1 MAVRIESYALGPVMA
16 NCYLLYDESS
26 RHGVVIDPG
35 AEPNRVLS
43 RIEELE
49 LQVEAILLT
58 HAHFDHIG
66 AVEPVRKKT
75 GAPLYI
81 HRDEGDWLT
90 DPQKNGSGLWP
101 GIEPIRCREADHFLE
116 GGESLT
122 FFGRT
127 FRVLHTPGHSPGSVT
142 YALDGL
148 VVSGDVLF
156 AGSIGRTD
164 LSGGDYDTL
173 MRSIHDQLMV
183 LPEDTRVLPGHGP
196 ETTIG
201 RERETNPFI
210 HGLFR

>member
-1 MAVRIESYALGPVMA
+1 MRIESYALGPVMA
-16 NCYLLYDESS
+16 NCYLLYDETS

-66 AVEPVRKKT
+66 AVEPVREKT
-75 GAPLYI
+75 KAPLYI
-81 HRDEGDWLT
+81 HRSEGDWLAN
-90 DPQKNGSGLWP
+90 PGKNGSGLWP
-101 GIEPIRCREADHFLE
+101 GMEPIRCREADHYLE
-116 GGESLT
+116 GEESLT
-122 FFGRT
+122 FFGQT

-142 YALDGL
+142 YALDGI

-164 LSGGDYDTL
+164 LPGGDFDTL

-201 RERETNPFI
+201 REQDTNPFL
-210 HGLFR
+210 HGFK